1 MLQRPTPRASVR
13 PPLRP
18 QTSGA
23 VVWGGSL
30 LAVVVAAL
38 ALGQARPASAQ
49 PGAPVGASE
58 ANAKAPALSKPLWTS
73 LTPSQQA
80 ALKPL
85 APHWNTISGLQ
96 KSKWL
101 ALSRN
106 FESMKPE
113 DQATLHS
120 RMSEWVAL
128 SPHERA
134 LARLNFAEVNRLP
147 VDERKAKW
155 EAYQALSEDEKRDL
169 AERARARQP
178 SAALPVRPVP
188 AKKLAPVPPPTALSG
203 KGEHSP
209 RIQLAPPPVS
219 PPPAA
224 APPAPVAATNP
235 ATPAPASGTPV
246 PPSAE
251 AQVPAP
257 AAAGA
262 PAAPATIP
270 PVRTTEQPSSAP

>member
-1 MLQRPTPRASVR
+1 M
-13 PPLRP
+13 
-18 QTSGA
+18 
-23 VVWGGSL
+23 
-30 LAVVVAAL
+30 VAAL
-38 ALGQARPASAQ
+38 ALLPAASASAQ
-49 PGAPVGASE
+49 PGTAPTGSSE
-58 ANAKAPALSKPLWTS
+58 ANGKTPATSKPLWTS
-73 LTPSQQA
+73 LTPGQQA

-85 APHWNTISGLQ
+85 APYWNSIGGVQ

-106 FESMKPE
+106 FDSMKPE

-120 RMSEWVAL
+120 RMSEWATL
-128 SPHERA
+128 SAQHRA

-147 VDERKAKW
+147 ADERKAKW

-169 AERARARQP
+169 AERAQVRQP

-188 AKKLAPVPPPTALSG
+188 ERKLAPVPQSTSLLG

-209 RIQLAPPPVS
+209 RIQLAPPAGPATPAASSAPVAAA

-224 APPAPVAATNP
+224 
-235 ATPAPASGTPV
+235 PASTPV
-246 PPSAE
+246 PPAAE
-251 AQVPAP
+251 AQIPAP
-257 AAAGA
+257 AASA
-262 PAAPATIP
+262 PEAPATIP

>member
-1 MLQRPTPRASVR
+1 MI
-13 PPLRP
+13 
-18 QTSGA
+18 
-23 VVWGGSL
+23 
-30 LAVVVAAL
+30 AAL
-38 ALGQARPASAQ
+38 AFLQAAPAAAQ
-49 PGAPVGASE
+49 PGAPAAPAE
-58 ANAKAPALSKPLWTS
+58 ANAKPAVPSKPLWAS
-73 LTPSQQA
+73 LSADQQA

-85 APHWNTISGLQ
+85 ASQWDTISGFQ

-101 ALSRN
+101 AISRN

-120 RMSEWVAL
+120 RMSEWVTL
-128 SPHERA
+128 SAHERA

-169 AERARARQP
+169 AERARVRQP

-188 AKKLAPVPPPTALSG
+188 EKKLAPVPPSTAMLG

-209 RIQLAPPPVS
+209 RIQLAPPPTA
-219 PPPAA
+219 PAAAATAA
-224 APPAPVAATNP
+224 APPAPIATAVP
-235 ATPAPASGTPV
+235 ATPAAEAGTPV
-246 PPSAE
+246 PASAE
-251 AQVPAP
+251 AQVP
-257 AAAGA
+257 A